1 MNKSDLIDTVAASH
15 PNVSRAE
22 VGRILATIIDT
33 IGTEMKR
40 GRKVQITGFGTF
52 STSKRKARKGRN
64 PKTGEPI
71 KVAAMTLPKFSAG
84 KSLKDLV
91 GKKKSAPG

>member
-1 MNKSDLIDTVAASH
+1 MNKKEFIDAIAASH

-22 VGRILATIIDT
+22 VGRIVGNEI
-33 IGTEMKR
+33 KR

-84 KSLKDLV
+84 RALKDLV
-91 GKKKSAPG
+91 AKKK

>member
-1 MNKSDLIDTVAASH
+1 MNKKEFIDAIAASH

-22 VGRILATIIDT
+22 VGRIVGTLINT
-33 IGTEMKR
+33 IGNEIKR

-84 KSLKDLV
+84 RALKDLV
-91 GKKKSAPG
+91 AKKK